1 VIRRGR
7 AWVFGDSIDT
17 DVMMPGR
24 ALRLSPEEG
33 LRYLFDAIRGEG
45 WADEVREGDVLVG
58 GHHFG
63 AGSARPVANLLRA
76 AGVGAIVAES
86 MPSLFQ
92 RNCVNAGLLAV
103 TAAGVTALVREG
115 EEIEIDTEAGTARN
129 LGSDR
134 SVAIVPMPA
143 FVTGIVEAGGVIA
156 QLEAAGYFAAAAENG
171 SAQ

>member
-7 AWVFGDSIDT
+7 AWIFGDSIDT

-33 LRYLFDAIRGEG
+33 ARYLFEAIRGEG
-45 WADEVREGDVLVG
+45 WVDEVQDGDILVG
-58 GHHFG
+58 GDHFG
-63 AGSARPVANLLRA
+63 AGSARPVAIQLRA

-103 TAAGVTALVREG
+103 TAAGVTGLVREG
-115 EEIEIDTEAGTARN
+115 DEVEIDTERATVRNPGT
-129 LGSDR
+129 GR
-134 SVAIVPMPA
+134 SLPIVPMPS

-156 QLEAAGYFAAAAENG
+156 QLEAAGYFDVAPENG
-171 SAQ
+171 SAP